1 MLLRV
6 NDKLALR
13 LPRWRVR
20 MLKGKKG
27 DDNDDCEG
35 KEKEEEEKRIRMMA
49 VMFVM
54 MMKGKLMNKVK
65 KMRRRL

>member
-1 MLLRV
+1 MLLRMT
-6 NDKLALR
+6 DKLALN

-27 DDNDDCEG
+27 DENDECEG
-35 KEKEEEEKRIRMMA
+35 KEEEEEEKRIRMMA

-54 MMKGKLMNKVK
+54 MMNVKLRNKVK
-65 KMRRRL
+65 EMRRRL